1 MTLVAY
7 SFSFFVGI
15 EPSFTKPGGSIPS
28 KREEKEVIHITVRV
42 RLPALLQNGERNR
55 QKRKCWG
62 LPQLLTKDRLAVLI
76 RESKPSTFALPS
88 DAHYQMPTTPSDL
101 QWPTMSPGTHIA
113 CTKQSQT
120 LLREW
125 IGRVHKCLVWPDAEQ
140 AAPRGRFSD
149 INNSKLTALLNWRP
163 RDEFL
168 LMNTSGTRLPKR
180 CNFFIKPALTQVSLC
195 VVRSQL
201 EGIFSTL
208 RKSFTK
214 LPP

>member
-1 MTLVAY
+1 MLRTTTTAFDKRQVSCANQ
-7 SFSFFVGI
+7 GI
-15 EPSFTKPGGSIPS
+15 EPFDFC
-28 KREEKEVIHITVRV
+28 ITPR
-42 RLPALLQNGERNR
+42 RPLLN
-55 QKRKCWG
+55 
-62 LPQLLTKDRLAVLI
+62 
-76 RESKPSTFALPS
+76 
-88 DAHYQMPTTPSDL
+88 AHYP
-101 QWPTMSPGTHIA
+101 QWLTMSPETHIA
-113 CTKQSQT
+113 FTKQSQI

-140 AAPRGRFSD
+140 ATPRGRFSD

-180 CNFFIKPALTQVSLC
+180 CNFSIKPALSQVSLC